1 MNNTLIDNSENLKMA
16 DTLKKCISNDNCK
29 VIKIA
34 TGYWDIPGIMLVEEE
49 LRQFLEKDGS
59 ELQLLIGT
67 DPIVRAYQ
75 QESVKKGRFPEDYI
89 KTDINDLKLKE
100 EYMGSVA
107 LLQKYCHAEESESK
121 IKIRVYRTNEEGD
134 AQFLHA
140 KCYIFLGDDEATK
153 GIIGSSNF
161 TGKGLTGNLELNYL
175 ENNSMIV
182 TAVPNKFSK
191 AKGHSCWFDELW
203 NISKP
208 WNRLFLEEVLNPSP
222 IGIAVKKQKEE
233 KERTLSPYET
243 YIKYLQTQF
252 GDITDASLDAILKS
266 YLPKKIQSLQ
276 YQLDAAK
283 QCLSVMKKHN
293 GFILGDVVG
302 LGKTVVGLLV
312 IKQFIAEAAS
322 LDHSQHV
329 LIITP
334 PAIRKSWEDTIAE
347 FDKDKDEGNKIE
359 GFIDFVTTG
368 SVASFGEE
376 ADENEDGDEFEND
389 FNHHDYGLIIV
400 DESHNFRNSDTQK
413 YKALDKLID
422 DITTTMLVQP
432 YVGLLSA
439 TPMNNRPADLKNQI
453 YLFQRQ
459 PNHSDITGVPDGKL
473 DAFFGEMCKI
483 YDANIKI
490 SNTDEGKAALAEM
503 SDRIRRQVL
512 DHILVRRTRTDIK
525 KHYENDSEQ
534 LHFPEVC
541 GPHKLSYEM
550 DEELAQLFQDTIHAI
565 APEEDDDTIIG
576 FYRYCAIG
584 MFKNE
589 EHKKLYEKRN
599 LTVESTMK
607 RLQKIMRILLVKR
620 LESSK
625 TAFKA
630 SLNNLRHY
638 TQNMLDMLDKDQVFV
653 CPDIDVNG
661 EFAKANYNFAKAT
674 AAIEEKRIKKGGNN
688 LCFSASDFNDDYKTK
703 LENDRKIIDSLY
715 ERWSANED
723 DPKMDAF
730 VESLDSVLFNPQT
743 NTSGKLVIFTESVDT
758 QNAIAKKAGKKHK
771 VLKVSAENRNEL
783 QDTIKANFDAN
794 ASEQRDDYDIIV
806 TTEVLAEGVNL
817 HRANVILN
825 YDTPWNATRLMQ
837 RIGRVNR
844 IGSDAKEVRVYNFF
858 PTNESNGVIHLIENA
873 FAKIQS
879 FHHMLGEDSKVF
891 SEREEI
897 PELEFHKYV
906 DGEESELG
914 KYIKELREYQKS
926 NPERYAFIAALPCE
940 NLGGTITT
948 ANPPRVAS
956 VLIYQKRKGFTPVEV
971 DEDDR
976 THIISHLEMMQ
987 MMKCEPSATYAAP
1000 SMFTKHIQ
1008 QLATDC
1014 YLTDSSRSLTSD
1026 NADKMITKALDIINK
1041 LKDNPDI
1048 YEHLSKD
1055 SQRALKNAKLAVK
1068 KKNSTVIRSILQ
1080 FAKEHS
1086 LNQQSLFGIDYDINS
1101 WLGGTFAQI
1110 VKSNKTEYGPV
1121 SVAMTTIKE

>member
-1 MNNTLIDNSENLKMA
+1 
-16 DTLKKCISNDNCK
+16 
-29 VIKIA
+29 
-34 TGYWDIPGIMLVEEE
+34 
-49 LRQFLEKDGS
+49 
-59 ELQLLIGT
+59 
-67 DPIVRAYQ
+67 
-75 QESVKKGRFPEDYI
+75 
-89 KTDINDLKLKE
+89 
-100 EYMGSVA
+100 
-107 LLQKYCHAEESESK
+107 
-121 IKIRVYRTNEEGD
+121 
-134 AQFLHA
+134 
-140 KCYIFLGDDEATK
+140 
-153 GIIGSSNF
+153 
-161 TGKGLTGNLELNYL
+161 
-175 ENNSMIV
+175 
-182 TAVPNKFSK
+182 
-191 AKGHSCWFDELW
+191 
-203 NISKP
+203 
-208 WNRLFLEEVLNPSP
+208 
-222 IGIAVKKQKEE
+222 
-233 KERTLSPYET
+233 
-243 YIKYLQTQF
+243 
-252 GDITDASLDAILKS
+252 
-266 YLPKKIQSLQ
+266 
-276 YQLDAAK
+276 
-283 QCLSVMKKHN
+283 
-293 GFILGDVVG
+293 
-302 LGKTVVGLLV
+302 
-312 IKQFIAEAAS
+312 
-322 LDHSQHV
+322 
-329 LIITP
+329 
-334 PAIRKSWEDTIAE
+334 
-347 FDKDKDEGNKIE
+347 
-359 GFIDFVTTG
+359 
-368 SVASFGEE
+368 
-376 ADENEDGDEFEND
+376 
-389 FNHHDYGLIIV
+389 
-400 DESHNFRNSDTQK
+400 
-413 YKALDKLID
+413 
-422 DITTTMLVQP
+422 
-432 YVGLLSA
+432 
-439 TPMNNRPADLKNQI
+439 
-453 YLFQRQ
+453 
-459 PNHSDITGVPDGKL
+459 
-473 DAFFGEMCKI
+473 
-483 YDANIKI
+483 
-490 SNTDEGKAALAEM
+490 
-503 SDRIRRQVL
+503 
-512 DHILVRRTRTDIK
+512 
-525 KHYENDSEQ
+525 
-534 LHFPEVC
+534 
-541 GPHKLSYEM
+541 
-550 DEELAQLFQDTIHAI
+550 
-565 APEEDDDTIIG
+565 
-576 FYRYCAIG
+576 
-584 MFKNE
+584 
-589 EHKKLYEKRN
+589 
-599 LTVESTMK
+599 MK

-674 AAIEEKRIKKGGNN
+674 ATIEEKRIKKGGNN

-844 IGSDAKEVRVYNFF
+844 IGSDANEVHVYNFF

-926 NPERYAFIAALPCE
+926 NPERYALIAALPCE

-948 ANPPRVAS
+948 ATPPRVAG
-956 VLIYQKRKGFTPVEV
+956 VLIYQKKKGFTPVEV
-971 DEDDR
+971 DEEDH

-1000 SMFTKHIQ
+1000 SVSTKHIQ
-1008 QLATDC
+1008 QLATNC
-1014 YLTDSSRSLTSD
+1014 YLADSSRSLTST
-1026 NADKMITKALDIINK
+1026 NADKMVAKALDIISK
-1041 LKDNPDI
+1041 LKDNPGI

-1055 SQRALKNAKLAVK
+1055 SQRALKNAKYAVK
-1068 KKNSTVIRSILQ
+1068 KKNSTVIRSLLQ
-1080 FAKEHS
+1080 FEREHS

-1110 VKSNKTEYGPV
+1110 VNLNKTEYGTV
-1121 SVAMTTIKE
+1121 IVAMTTIKE

>member
-252 GDITDASLDAILKS
+252 VDIKDASLDAILKS

-565 APEEDDDTIIG
+565 APEEDDDTTIG

-771 VLKVSAENRNEL
+771 VLKVSATNRNEL

-1068 KKNSTVIRSILQ
+1068 KKNSTVIRSILR